1 MSPPYPPRQDLMN
14 PLSQFIDHLS
24 NERRL
29 SSYTI
34 RNYRHAVENFFI
46 WLRKDLA
53 EEEESD
59 RPVTQEELRSR
70 EFDRK
75 TIRDFV
81 IEQQRRLARRTL
93 HNHVSALRTFF
104 RYCLKM
110 KWIERNPFNGLVLP
124 KLSRNLP
131 KFLSENQC
139 MELIKGPSRLLQ
151 NDVITNSEA
160 CRDQLVLEL
169 LYGAGLR
176 VSELVALNYGQ
187 IDWAQGVARIV
198 GKGRKERLC
207 PLGKAALLCLDYY
220 KKNFAE
226 RLAPDDPI
234 LVETGGK
241 RISIRR
247 VQLLLK
253 KYLGLAGLPMDIS
266 PHKLRH
272 SFATHLLNNGADL
285 RVVQDLLGHAN
296 LSTTQIYTHL
306 TVDRLKKVYQQAH
319 PRAKVS

>member
-1 MSPPYPPRQDLMN
+1 
-14 PLSQFIDHLS
+14 
-24 NERRL
+24 
-29 SSYTI
+29 
-34 RNYRHAVENFFI
+34 
-46 WLRKDLA
+46 
-53 EEEESD
+53 
-59 RPVTQEELRSR
+59 
-70 EFDRK
+70 
-75 TIRDFV
+75 
-81 IEQQRRLARRTL
+81 
-93 HNHVSALRTFF
+93 
-104 RYCLKM
+104 
-110 KWIERNPFNGLVLP
+110 
-124 KLSRNLP
+124 
-131 KFLSENQC
+131 

-151 NDVITNSEA
+151 NNAITDLEA

-176 VSELVALNYGQ
+176 VSELVGLNYGQ
-187 IDWAQGVARIV
+187 VDWAQGVARII

-226 RLAPDDPI
+226 GVAPDDPV
-234 LVETGGK
+234 LVDPDGK
-241 RISIRR
+241 RLGVRR

-306 TVDRLKKVYQQAH
+306 TVGRLKKVYQQAH
-319 PRAKVS
+319 PRAKVG

>member
-1 MSPPYPPRQDLMN
+1 MT
-14 PLSQFIDHLS
+14 PLSAFLKHLA

-29 SSYTI
+29 SQYTV
-34 RNYRHAVENFFI
+34 RNYRHAVENFFH
-46 WLRKDLA
+46 WLRKDSG
-53 EEEESD
+53 EEEALD
-59 RPVTQEELRSR
+59 RSVTQEELRSR
-70 EFDRK
+70 KFDRK

-93 HNHVSALRTFF
+93 HNHVSGLRTFF
-104 RYCLKM
+104 RYCLK
-110 KWIERNPFNGLVLP
+110 WEWVDRNPFNGLVLP
-124 KLSRNLP
+124 KLDRNLP
-131 KFLSENQC
+131 KFLSEHQC

-151 NDVITNSEA
+151 NNAITDLEA

-176 VSELVALNYGQ
+176 VSELVGLNYGQ
-187 IDWAQGVARIV
+187 VDWAQGVARII

-226 RLAPDDPI
+226 GVAPDDPV
-234 LVETGGK
+234 LVDPDGK
-241 RISIRR
+241 RLGVRR

-306 TVDRLKKVYQQAH
+306 TVGRLKKVYQQAH
-319 PRAKVS
+319 PRAKVG

>member
-1 MSPPYPPRQDLMN
+1 MT
-14 PLSQFIDHLS
+14 PLSVFLQHLA

-29 SSYTI
+29 SQYTV
-34 RNYRHAVENFFI
+34 RNYRHAVENFFH
-46 WLRKDLA
+46 WLRKDSG
-53 EEEESD
+53 EEEALD
-59 RPVTQEELRSR
+59 RSVTQEELRSR
-70 EFDRK
+70 KFDRK

-93 HNHVSALRTFF
+93 HNHVSGLRTFF
-104 RYCLKM
+104 RYCLK
-110 KWIERNPFNGLVLP
+110 WEWVDRNPFNGLVLP
-124 KLSRNLP
+124 KLDRNLP
-131 KFLSENQC
+131 KFLSEHQC

-151 NDVITNSEA
+151 NNAITDLEA

-176 VSELVALNYGQ
+176 VSELVGLNYGQ
-187 IDWAQGVARIV
+187 VDWAQGVARII

-226 RLAPDDPI
+226 GVAPDDPV
-234 LVETGGK
+234 LVDPDGK
-241 RISIRR
+241 RLGVRR

-306 TVDRLKKVYQQAH
+306 TVGRLKKVYQQAH
-319 PRAKVS
+319 PRAKVG

>member
-1 MSPPYPPRQDLMN
+1 MT
-14 PLSQFIDHLS
+14 PLSVFLQHLA

-29 SSYTI
+29 SQYTV
-34 RNYRHAVENFFI
+34 RNYKHAVENFFH
-46 WLRKDLA
+46 WLRKDSG
-53 EEEESD
+53 EEEALD
-59 RPVTQEELRSR
+59 RSVTQEELRSR
-70 EFDRK
+70 KFDRK

-93 HNHVSALRTFF
+93 HNHVSGLRTFF
-104 RYCLKM
+104 RYCLK
-110 KWIERNPFNGLVLP
+110 WEWVDRNPFNGLVLP
-124 KLSRNLP
+124 KLDRNLP
-131 KFLSENQC
+131 KFLSEHQC

-151 NDVITNSEA
+151 NNAITDLEA

-176 VSELVALNYGQ
+176 VSELVGLNYGQ
-187 IDWAQGVARIV
+187 VDWAQGVARII

-226 RLAPDDPI
+226 GVAPDDPV
-234 LVETGGK
+234 LVDPDGK
-241 RISIRR
+241 RLGVRR

-306 TVDRLKKVYQQAH
+306 TVGRLKKVYQQAH
-319 PRAKVS
+319 PRAKVG

>member
-1 MSPPYPPRQDLMN
+1 MSP
-14 PLSQFIDHLS
+14 LSVFLEHLA

-29 SSYTI
+29 SQYTV
-34 RNYRHAVENFFI
+34 RNYRQAVENFFH
-46 WLRKDLA
+46 WLRKDSG
-53 EEEESD
+53 EEEALD
-59 RPVTQEELRSR
+59 RSVTREELRSR
-70 EFDRK
+70 PFGRK

-104 RYCLKM
+104 RYCLKLE
-110 KWIERNPFNGLVLP
+110 WVNRNPFNGLVLP
-124 KLSRNLP
+124 KLARNLP

-151 NDVITNSEA
+151 NDAITDLEA

-187 IDWAQGVARIV
+187 VDRGQGVARIV

-220 KKNFAE
+220 KNNFAE
-226 RLAPDDPI
+226 GVTPDDPV
-234 LVETGGK
+234 LVDSDGK
-241 RISIRR
+241 RLGVRR

-253 KYLGLAGLPMDIS
+253 KYLGLADLPMDIS

-319 PRAKVS
+319 PRAKVG